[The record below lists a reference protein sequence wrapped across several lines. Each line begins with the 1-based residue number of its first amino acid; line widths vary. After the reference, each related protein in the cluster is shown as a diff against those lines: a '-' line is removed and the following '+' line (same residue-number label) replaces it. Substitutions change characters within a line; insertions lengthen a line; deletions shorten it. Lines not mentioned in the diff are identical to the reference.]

1 MPIICQRKL
10 LILMDNHYACVI
22 YYHRELEKMFSS
34 IFLRELTNTCNVR
47 LNVFSKLNVQYDGKI
62 YAVYVLKCVCECG
75 HGI

>member
-1 MPIICQRKL
+1 MCDILPYRVRK
-10 LILMDNHYACVI
+10 DVFKHFF
-22 YYHRELEKMFSS
+22 K
-34 IFLRELTNTCNVR
+34 ELTNTCNVR